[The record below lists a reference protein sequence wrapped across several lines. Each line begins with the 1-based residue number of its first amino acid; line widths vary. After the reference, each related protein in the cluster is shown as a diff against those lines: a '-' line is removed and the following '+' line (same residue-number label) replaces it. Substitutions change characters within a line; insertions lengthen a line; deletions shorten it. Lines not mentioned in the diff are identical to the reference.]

1 MNRTIAELERLVAF
15 DTISHRPVTPL
26 TDYLAERLERLGFRV
41 ESVGDRVGKR
51 SLVATAGPESPDGL
65 TLSGHLD
72 VVPVDGQP
80 WTSDPFR
87 LTERDGRLYGRGAAD
102 MKGFIAATLSALE
115 GAPLRRLRRRLA
127 LVWTCD
133 EELGC
138 HGSAEVADWLRSSGR
153 TLPAACL
160 IGEPTGFAVMRM
172 HAGHVQV
179 TVDLQGEAAHSSA
192 PELGVNA
199 IEAGAALVLRLS
211 ALQRQ
216 LREEADPSIPM
227 ARPWVALNVAM
238 IQGGTAINVV
248 PDHCRIEVGYRPLP
262 GTAPEAVFR
271 RIQGLLPGDLR
282 AHAHLGPVVRPLLTA
297 DHTPLGDLLAHFA
310 RRGPA
315 AAAFAT
321 DGGNLA
327 AAGLS
332 PLVFGP
338 GRIEVAHKAD
348 EHIEASD
355 LLRAVDVVGAI
366 VNARCV
372 DT

>member
-1 MNRTIAELERLVAF
+1 VNKTIAELERLVAF
-15 DTISHRPVTPL
+15 DTISNRPVLPL
-26 TDYLAERLERLGFRV
+26 VDYLEEHLSKLGFRT
-41 ESVGDRVGKR
+41 ERVGDRPGKQ
-51 SLVATAGPESPDGL
+51 SLIAAAGPETHDGL

-115 GAPLRRLRRRLA
+115 SAPLRRLRRGLA

-133 EELGC
+133 EEVGC
-138 HGSAEVADWLRSSGR
+138 HGSAEVAAWLRTSGR
-153 TLPAACL
+153 QLPAACL

-172 HAGHVQV
+172 HAGHAQV
-179 TVDLQGEAAHSSA
+179 TVDLHGEAAHSSA

-199 IEAGAALVLRLS
+199 IEAAAALILRL
-211 ALQRQ
+211 ADLQRQ
-216 LREEADPSIPM
+216 LREEADPSLPLE
-227 ARPWVALNVAM
+227 RPWVALNVAM
-238 IQGGTAINVV
+238 IRGGSAINLV
-248 PDHCRIEVGYRPLP
+248 PDHCRVEIGFRPLP
-262 GTAPEAVFR
+262 GMPVDDVFR
-271 RIQGLLPGDLR
+271 RIQDLLPAGVR
-282 AHAHLGPVVRPLLTA
+282 AHAHLGAVVPSLLTPEGA
-297 DHTPLGDLLAHFA
+297 PLGELLAGFA
-310 RRGPA
+310 RPGPA

-327 AAGLS
+327 LAGMT

-348 EHIEASD
+348 EHIEATD
-355 LLRAVDVVGAI
+355 LLHAVEVIGAI
-366 VNARCV
+366 VHARCV
-372 DT
+372 AT